1 MVGFI
6 GEKEMK
12 GIMVE
17 SSIPIHCVE
26 ATVKDRDSSRVV
38 GVVIELGGGS
48 AVVCTRG
55 GRYECYLG
63 YRRLGSE
70 EVPLGT
76 REFAESLG
84 VEV

>member
-1 MVGFI
+1 MVELT
-6 GEKEMK
+6 GERMMK

-38 GVVIELGGGS
+38 GVVIELSGGS
-48 AVVCTRG
+48 AVVCSEG

-63 YRRLGSE
+63 YRRLGLG